1 MMAATI
7 ADSSHEGV
15 AIDPRVLEQIVR
27 SALREDIGR
36 GDITSICTIPPGVRA
51 HGILLAKQDGVMA
64 GGAVVAEC
72 FGQNEPGCS
81 LSRLV
86 ADGERFSD
94 GDHLGLIEGTARG
107 LLGAERVALNFLQR
121 LCGVAT
127 LTRRFA
133 DELDGTGAKVT
144 DTRKTTPG
152 LRALEKAAVVAGGG
166 SNHRFALYD
175 GILIKDNHIQ
185 LSGGIT
191 PAIERARAGAPHTLK
206 VEVETTDLGE
216 VREALE
222 AGADIIM
229 LDNMDNDTMAEAVR
243 IVDGAALVEASG
255 NMTLD
260 RVRDVGILGVDL
272 ISVGALT
279 HSAVA
284 VDISLELELLD

>member
-1 MMAATI
+1 MVADI
-7 ADSSHEGV
+7 ADGPREGT
-15 AIDPRVLEQIVR
+15 AIDPRTLERVVR

-36 GDITSICTIPPGVRA
+36 GDLTTLFTIPPGVRA
-51 HGILLAKQDGVMA
+51 RGLLLAKQDGVMA

-72 FGQNEPGCS
+72 FRQNDPDCS
-81 LSRLV
+81 LSELHP
-86 ADGERFSD
+86 DGERFSD
-94 GDHLGLIEGTARG
+94 GDHLGRVEGTARG

-127 LTRRFA
+127 LTRTFA
-133 DELDGTGAKVT
+133 DAVEGTGARIT

-152 LRALEKAAVVAGGG
+152 LRALEKAAVIAGGG

-175 GILIKDNHIQ
+175 GILIKDNHIE
-185 LSGGIT
+185 LAGGIT
-191 PAIERARAGAPHTLK
+191 RAIERARAGAPHTLK
-206 VEVETTDLGE
+206 IEVETGHLGE
-216 VREALE
+216 VREAVE

-255 NMTLD
+255 KMSLA
-260 RVRDVGILGVDL
+260 RVRDVGLLGVDL
-272 ISVGALT
+272 ISVGLLT
-279 HSAVA
+279 HSPQA

>member
-1 MMAATI
+1 MAPGIAHSALEGAT
-7 ADSSHEGV
+7 V
-15 AIDPRVLEQIVR
+15 DPRTLERIVR

-36 GDITSICTIPPGVRA
+36 GDLTSMFTIPPGVRA
-51 HGILLAKQDGVMA
+51 RGILLAKQDGVMA

-72 FGQNEPGCS
+72 FRQNEPECS
-81 LSRLV
+81 LSELL

-94 GDHLGLIEGTARG
+94 GDHLGCIEGTARG

-133 DELDGTGAKVT
+133 DALEGTGAQVT

-175 GILIKDNHIQ
+175 GILIKDNHIR
-185 LSGGIT
+185 LAGGIT
-191 PAIERARAGAPHTLK
+191 RAIERARAGAPHTLK
-206 VEVETTDLGE
+206 IEVETADLAQ
-216 VREALE
+216 VREAVE

-229 LDNMDNDTMAEAVR
+229 LDNMDDDTMAEAVR

-255 NMTLD
+255 GMRLE
-260 RVRDVGILGVDL
+260 RVRDVGMLGVDL
-272 ISVGALT
+272 ISVGRLT
-279 HSAVA
+279 HSAQA